1 VSQAR
6 RDLVVA
12 AVFCAVVG
20 IYDLLYLWYT
30 LTGGP
35 LIGPPVFT
43 PFLDFLV
50 FHAAARA
57 WLAGKQALIY
67 DIDAFTAFQSAL
79 YADRLPGALGFR
91 PFFYP
96 PTWLLMLLPLGALAV
111 GKAYAFF
118 LSGTTALATALEGR
132 QDWPGWLAVLVSPA
146 AVLVAVTG
154 QNTFFSLALF
164 YGGLRLLDRA
174 PATAG
179 ILLGLLAY
187 KPQLWLLVPL
197 ALIAARRWRAL
208 AWMIGTVVVMA
219 LASLAVLGPDL
230 WRAFF
235 DAMREAGSAWVVEEM
250 LTRVSTQIVSLFVAG
265 HVLGLPRGGASALQ
279 MAGTVLAVAVVWVA
293 FRRHPSSRARTALL
307 ATATFLVSPYTLNY
321 DLLLLMPASV
331 ALFRQGAEEGFF
343 PGEQLIHLVL
353 WLMPIGSMVLALFG
367 LPLVPLVIL
376 LFGAVAWRRRPAP
389 KGELRPVTAA
399 R

>member
-1 VSQAR
+1 VTQGR
-6 RDLVVA
+6 KDLVVA
-12 AVFCAVVG
+12 AVFCAAVG
-20 IYDLLYLWYT
+20 LYDLLYLWYT

-35 LIGPPVFT
+35 LIGPAIVTPV
-43 PFLDFLV
+43 PDFLV
-50 FHAAARA
+50 FHAAAHA

-79 YADRLPGALGFR
+79 FADRLPGELRFR

-111 GKAYAFF
+111 GKAYALF
-118 LSGTTALATALEGR
+118 LSGTAALATALEGR
-132 QDWPGWLAVLVSPA
+132 HDWPGWLAVLVSPA
-146 AVLVAVTG
+146 AVWVAVTG

-174 PATAG
+174 PAAAG

-235 DAMREAGSAWVVEEM
+235 DATREAGSARVVDEM
-250 LTRVSTQIVSLFVAG
+250 LTRVSSQIVSLFVAG
-265 HVLGLPRGGASALQ
+265 HVLGLPRGAAGALQ
-279 MAGTVLAVAVVWVA
+279 TAGTVLAAAAVWVA

-343 PGEQLIHLVL
+343 PGERLIHLVL
-353 WLMPIGSMVLALFG
+353 WLMPIASMVLARFD
-367 LPLVPLVIL
+367 LPLVPPLLL
-376 LFGAVAWRRRPAP
+376 LFGAVAWLRLPAP
-389 KGELRPVTAA
+389 KGELRQAAAA